1 MAFGGF
7 SKNSGPSVPIG
18 NQAPFPTIPSALRTE
33 SQSQQRSQSFTGGRL
48 GTPGTRF
55 SIDNNN
61 NRASEVPL
69 RFQSPPQRF
78 QSSPLGGDGNNSNG
92 RGVFRPSG
100 EALRP
105 TSVSPPGWVNQ
116 LNDGSTFQTHQRF
129 STSEPYP
136 GSCNFALRIASRPVN
151 PQAPK
156 RNKSPPFPNE
166 GFQEDFGVSFNE
178 RPTPMPT
185 LSPPGWVSN
194 SKVPIEGS
202 SFQSHQRSSPV
213 EPNLG
218 SRNAA
223 TNITA
228 RPVNSQVQKRNRAP
242 PFHSEMSTQES
253 TVGFTGRLGTPTDLR
268 HSPPHYGSSI
278 NPQRM
283 LPPTFEGRGV
293 VSYEDLDQPE
303 EVQRSNTMA
312 ASFRDPRGNRS
323 PPLQSSSN
331 VYSRD
336 SRAAPH
342 NESERTNTMCAS
354 FRDPRGNKSPPLQS
368 ASNIYSRDSR
378 SPHNESERFASP
390 LDLDNKWDYVSN
402 KQFQQNSSKFIPE
415 LAESTGARPSSS
427 HVSKRTRSPT
437 HVTNELIH
445 GTNNDSQDDTERETQ
460 AKAKRLARFK
470 VELTEPA
477 DSSPDVSRNKQ
488 DQAMVERRKVVAEQP
503 TDASGDI
510 ILDSEGLE
518 SSGALVGVCPDMCPE
533 SERKERERKGD
544 LDKYERL
551 EGDRNQT
558 TESLAVK
565 KYNRTAEREVDLIR
579 PLPVL
584 QKTVSYLLDL
594 LDRPYSD
601 NFLALYNF
609 LWDRMRAVRMD
620 LRMQH
625 IFNHDAITMLEQ
637 MIRLHLIAMHELC
650 EYTKGEGFSEGF
662 DAHLNIEQMNK
673 TSVELFQM
681 YDDHRKK
688 GTNISSEREFRGYYA
703 LLKLDKHPGYK
714 VEPAELSLDLAKM
727 TPEIRQTPEILFA
740 RDVARACR
748 TGNFIAFF
756 RLAQKATYLQACLMH
771 AHFAKL
777 RTQALA
783 SLHSGLQNSQG
794 IPIAQVTKWLGMEGE
809 DVESLLEYYGFVI
822 KEFDEP
828 YMMKEGA
835 FLSSDK
841 DFPTKR
847 SQLVLVKK
855 SRTIFEDVSFDL
867 AKLPFKEVKQV
878 GISTKSPKPLQF
890 LKTQSL
896 LDEMPDINFY
906 SSPKR
911 VSQAQP
917 VYPPPKRVSQVQTVF
932 GMPTPINPITSN
944 QQGPEVTFSPRVV
957 PSSLFPLSPPA
968 IIRVTQAE
976 TPQVSVEMNSSPFPK
991 VTPLKI
997 MTRAMS
1003 MERPSV
1009 SYDESPVKKPLAV
1022 VTIPEQNIDVMVI
1035 PQEEENDKLI
1045 VTDQEEE
1052 AAEAEDNEE
1061 EAKLVQQENEAATA
1075 KLKLFLRMW
1084 KRRSSKQKQAREQRQ
1099 LEAIAALNS
1108 LSFGPPIRQ
1117 NKSKLRHAGEL
1128 NIDRLLRERRER
1140 HAASWSRLNVSEV
1153 VATILGERNP
1163 DAKCLCWKLI
1173 LSCQTRSAQTNPAAS
1188 WLWSKL
1194 MGIGN
1199 ENDDELAVSSPDLSI
1214 WKKWTVS
1221 NSSKDLCCLS
1231 VIRDLGGDKTDDA
1244 VGGSAAVIFLASYGL
1259 SWELQKTSLNNLLV
1273 SLPSNSRA
1281 PLLILSD
1288 TYEEQVENSSSTIV
1302 NELGL
1307 RYIDKTR
1314 ISSFSVLYLLESQQA
1329 DNLDG
1334 FFSNDRLVEGLQWLA
1349 DQAPLQPVLRCV
1361 KTHELVMGHINRSL
1375 ELLERKDVSL
1385 VGPDD
1390 CISVFNSV
1398 LDRATK
1404 EVSCAADMNYACWPC
1419 TEIGLLEEFSDE
1431 HKAVQLYLPSAG
1443 WSTSASIEPIIS
1455 TIQSCKLPIFG
1466 DDLSWLNHGSDVGE
1480 NIQNQKSELEKCLI
1494 IYLVHSSKM
1503 MDWQLAT
1510 MEASIMLQKSAHL
1523 ELHGLSFCIVP
1534 RWADIFRRIFNW
1546 QLMNFTSG
1554 TSSVA
1559 YVLPNQ
1565 RVSWSEPCQETYPLK
1580 WQSRQTDVHI
1590 DSPVSQH
1597 ADDLMLGG
1605 NGSIYALTS
1614 PSLDEMV
1621 EIGCTPLQYRS
1632 NRPAIKAIEPI
1643 QMNFDQDDND
1653 TLEAATNYG
1662 SKESEC
1668 TESEF
1673 TERQNTYLSHGNG
1686 MVVDVKEKPE
1696 VNKLDKLLERCNMLQ
1711 NMIDEKLSI
1720 YF

>member
-18 NQAPFPTIPSALRTE
+18 NQAPFPTIPSNLQTE
-33 SQSQQRSQSFTGGRL
+33 SQSQQRSQSLTGGRL
-48 GTPGTRF
+48 GTPGTSF

-61 NRASEVPL
+61 NRVSEIPE

-78 QSSPLGGDGNNSNG
+78 QSSPLGGGGGNNSNG

-105 TSVSPPGWVNQ
+105 TSTVSPPGWVNQ
-116 LNDGSTFQTHQRF
+116 SNEGSTFQTHQRF
-129 STSEPYP
+129 SPSEPYP
-136 GSCNFALRIASRPVN
+136 GSRSVAPRIAARPVN

-156 RNKSPPFPNE
+156 RNRSPPFPKE

-178 RPTPMPT
+178 RSMPMPT
-185 LSPPGWVSN
+185 LSPPGLVSHT
-194 SKVPIEGS
+194 KVPIEGS
-202 SFQSHQRSSPV
+202 SFQFHQRSSPV

-228 RPVNSQVQKRNRAP
+228 RPVNSQVPKRNRSP
-242 PFHSEMSTQES
+242 PFRSEMSTQES
-253 TVGFTGRLGTPTDLR
+253 TVGFTGRLGTPTNLR
-268 HSPPHYGSSI
+268 HSPPHNGSSI

-283 LPPTFEGRGV
+283 LPPTFGGRGV

-303 EVQRSNTMA
+303 EVQRSNTM
-312 ASFRDPRGNRS
+312 G
-323 PPLQSSSN
+323 
-331 VYSRD
+331 
-336 SRAAPH
+336 
-342 NESERTNTMCAS
+342 AS

-390 LDLDNKWDYVSN
+390 PDLGNKWDYVSN
-402 KQFQQNSSKFIPE
+402 KLQQNSSRFLPD

-437 HVTNELIH
+437 HVTNEFLH
-445 GTNNDSQDDTERETQ
+445 GTDNDSQDDTEREIQ

-470 VELTEPA
+470 LELTEPA
-477 DSSPDVSRNKQ
+477 ESSPDILRNKQ
-488 DQAMVERRKVVAEQP
+488 DQALAERRKVVAEQP
-503 TDASGDI
+503 MDASGDI

-544 LDKYERL
+544 LDKYERF

-625 IFNHDAITMLEQ
+625 IFNHDAIIMLEQ

-688 GTNISSEREFRGYYA
+688 GTNIPSEREFRGYYA

-809 DVESLLEYYGFVI
+809 DVERLLEYYGFVI
-822 KEFDEP
+822 KEFGEP

-847 SQLVLVKK
+847 SQLVLLKK

-878 GISTKSPKPLQF
+878 GISTKSSKPLQF
-890 LKTQSL
+890 VKTQSL
-896 LDEMPDINFY
+896 LNEQMPHIKLY

-917 VYPPPKRVSQVQTVF
+917 VYSPPKRVSQVQTVF
-932 GMPTPINPITSN
+932 GMPTPINQVTSI
-944 QQGPEVTFSPRVV
+944 QQGPEVTLSPRVV
-957 PSSLFPLSPPA
+957 PSSLSALSPPA
-968 IIRVTQAE
+968 IIRVTRAE
-976 TPQVSVEMNSSPFPK
+976 TPQVSVEMNSSSFPK

-1003 MERPSV
+1003 MERTPV
-1009 SYDESPVKKPLAV
+1009 SYDESPVKKPAPLAV
-1022 VTIPEQNIDVMVI
+1022 VTIPEENIDVMVI
-1035 PQEEENDKLI
+1035 PQEEENEELI

-1052 AAEAEDNEE
+1052 AAEEEDYEE

-1075 KLKLFLRMW
+1075 KLKLVLRMW
-1084 KRRSSKQKQAREQRQ
+1084 KRRSSKQKQARERRQ

-1117 NKSKLRHAGEL
+1117 NKSKLCHSGEL
-1128 NIDRLLRERRER
+1128 NIDSLLRERRER
-1140 HAASWSRLNVSEV
+1140 HAVSWSRLNVSEV
-1153 VATILGERNP
+1153 VATILSERNP

-1173 LSCQTRSAQTNPAAS
+1173 LCCQTRSTQTNPAAS
-1188 WLWSKL
+1188 WLRSKL

-1199 ENDDELAVSSPDLSI
+1199 EKDDELAVSSPDLSI
-1214 WKKWTVS
+1214 WKKWTVN
-1221 NSSKDLCCLS
+1221 NSSKDLCYLS
-1231 VIRDLGGDKTDDA
+1231 VIRDLGGDKANDA
-1244 VGGSAAVIFLASYGL
+1244 VGGSAGVVFLASHGL
-1259 SWELQKTSLNNLLV
+1259 SLELQKTSLNNLLV

-1288 TYEEQVENSSSTIV
+1288 TYEEQVENSSSTII

-1307 RYIDKTR
+1307 HYIDKTR
-1314 ISSFSVLYLLESQQA
+1314 IGSFSVLHLLESQQA

-1334 FFSNDRLVEGLQWLA
+1334 FFSNDRLVEGLRWLA

-1361 KTHELVMGHINRSL
+1361 KTHELVMGHVNRSL

-1385 VGPDD
+1385 VGPSE

-1419 TEIGLLEEFSDE
+1419 TEIGLLEEYSDE
-1431 HKAVQLYLPSAG
+1431 HGAVQLYLPSAG

-1466 DDLSWLNHGSDVGE
+1466 DDLSWLSHGSNVGE
-1480 NIQNQKSELEKCLI
+1480 DIQNQKSELEKCLI
-1494 IYLVHSSKM
+1494 MYLVHSSNM

-1523 ELHGLSFCIVP
+1523 ELHGSNFYIVP
-1534 RWADIFRRIFNW
+1534 GWADIFRRIFNW
-1546 QLMNFTSG
+1546 RLMNLTSG

-1565 RVSWSEPCQETYPLK
+1565 RVSCPEPYQETSPLK
-1580 WQSRQTDVHI
+1580 WQSRQTEMRI
-1590 DSPVSQH
+1590 DSPISQH

-1605 NGSIYALTS
+1605 NGSTYALTR

-1621 EIGCTPLQYRS
+1621 EIGCTPYRR
-1632 NRPAIKAIEPI
+1632 NRSTIKAIEPI
-1643 QMNFDQDDND
+1643 PMNFDQDDND

-1668 TESEF
+1668 TE
-1673 TERQNTYLSHGNG
+1673 RQNTYQSHGNG

-1696 VNKLDKLLERCNMLQ
+1696 VNKLDRLLERCNMLQ

>member
-7 SKNSGPSVPIG
+7 SKNSGPSLPIG
-18 NQAPFPTIPSALRTE
+18 NQAPFPTIPSNIQTD
-33 SQSQQRSQSFTGGRL
+33 SQSRQRSPSLTGGGRL
-48 GTPGTRF
+48 GTPGTSF
-55 SIDNNN
+55 STDFNN
-61 NRASEVPL
+61 NRVSEV
-69 RFQSPPQRF
+69 PQRF
-78 QSSPLGGDGNNSNG
+78 QSSTLDGGGNNSNG
-92 RGVFRPSG
+92 RGVFSSSE

-105 TSVSPPGWVNQ
+105 TSSVSPPGWVNQ
-116 LNDGSTFQTHQRF
+116 SNDGSTFQTHQRF
-129 STSEPYP
+129 STSELYP
-136 GSCNFALRIASRPVN
+136 GSRNVAPRISAGPVN

-156 RNKSPPFPNE
+156 RNRSPPFRNE
-166 GFQEDFGVSFNE
+166 GRQEDFGVSFNE
-178 RPTPMPT
+178 RSTPMPT
-185 LSPPGWVSN
+185 LSPPGWVSH
-194 SKVPIEGS
+194 SKVPIDGS

-228 RPVNSQVQKRNRAP
+228 RPVNSQVPKRNRSP
-242 PFHSEMSTQES
+242 PFRSEMSTQES

-268 HSPPHYGSSI
+268 HSPPHNGSSV

-283 LPPTFEGRGV
+283 SSPTFGGRGV

-303 EVQRSNTMA
+303 EIQMSNTIG
-312 ASFRDPRGNRS
+312 ASIRDPRGNRS

-336 SRAAPH
+336 SRAPH
-342 NESERTNTMCAS
+342 NESERSNTMAAS
-354 FRDPRGNKSPPLQS
+354 FRDPRGNRSPPLQS
-368 ASNIYSRDSR
+368 ASNSYSRDSR
-378 SPHNESERFASP
+378 SPHNGSERFASP
-390 LDLDNKWDYVSN
+390 PDLGNKWDYVSN
-402 KQFQQNSSKFIPE
+402 KQSQQNSSKFIPD
-415 LAESTGARPSSS
+415 LAESAGARPRSSQ
-427 HVSKRTRSPT
+427 VSKRTRSLT
-437 HVTNELIH
+437 HVTDEFLH
-445 GTNNDSQDDTERETQ
+445 GTNYDSQDDTERETQ

-477 DSSPDVSRNKQ
+477 ESSPDVLRNKQ
-488 DQAMVERRKVVAEQP
+488 DQAMAERRKVVAEQP
-503 TDASGDI
+503 MDASGDI

-544 LDKYERL
+544 LDKFERL

-594 LDRPYSD
+594 LDGPYSE
-601 NFLALYNF
+601 NFLPLYNF

-625 IFNHDAITMLEQ
+625 IFNHDAISMLEQ
-637 MIRLHLIAMHELC
+637 MIRLHIIAMHELC

-688 GTNISSEREFRGYYA
+688 GTNIPSEREFRGYYA

-727 TPEIRQTPEILFA
+727 TPQIRQTPEILFA

-771 AHFAKL
+771 AHFSKL

-809 DVESLLEYYGFVI
+809 DVERLLEYHGFVI
-822 KEFDEP
+822 KEFEEP
-828 YMMKEGA
+828 YMVKEGA
-835 FLSSDK
+835 FLNSDE

-847 SQLVLVKK
+847 SQLVLLKK
-855 SRTIFEDVSFDL
+855 SRTIFEDVSFDQ

-878 GISTKSPKPLQF
+878 GISTKSLKPLQF
-890 LKTQSL
+890 AKTKSS
-896 LDEMPDINFY
+896 LDEQMPDLKPY
-906 SSPKR
+906 SAKR

-917 VYPPPKRVSQVQTVF
+917 VYSPPKRASQAQTVF
-932 GMPTPINPITSN
+932 EMPTPINPINPITSN
-944 QQGPEVTFSPRVV
+944 QQWPEVTFSPSIH
-957 PSSLFPLSPPA
+957 PSSLFALSPPA
-968 IIRVTQAE
+968 MARVTQAE
-976 TPQVSVEMNSSPFPK
+976 TPQVSVEMNPSSFPK
-991 VTPLKI
+991 VTPLKT
-997 MTRAMS
+997 MRRAIS
-1003 MERPSV
+1003 MERTPV
-1009 SYDESPVKKPLAV
+1009 SYVESPGKKSAPLNV
-1022 VTIPEQNIDVMVI
+1022 VTIPEQNIEVTVI
-1035 PQEEENDKLI
+1035 PQKEENEGLI

-1052 AAEAEDNEE
+1052 VAAEEEDDEE

-1075 KLKLFLRMW
+1075 KLKLVLRMW
-1084 KRRSSKQKQAREQRQ
+1084 RRRSAKQKQAREQRQ

-1128 NIDRLLRERRER
+1128 NIDRLLTERRER
-1140 HAASWSRLNVSEV
+1140 HAVSWSRLNVSEV

-1173 LSCQTRSAQTNPAAS
+1173 LCCQTRSAQTNSAAS
-1188 WLWSKL
+1188 WLRSKL

-1199 ENDDELAVSSPDLSI
+1199 ENDDELAVSTPDLSI

-1221 NSSKDLCCLS
+1221 NSSEDICCLS
-1231 VIRDLGGDKTDDA
+1231 VLRDLGGDKTDDA
-1244 VGGSAAVIFLASYGL
+1244 VAGSGAVVFLASHGL

-1302 NELGL
+1302 NKLGL
-1307 RYIDKTR
+1307 HYIDKTR

-1361 KTHELVMGHINRSL
+1361 KTHELVMGHVNRSL

-1385 VGPDD
+1385 VGPDE

-1398 LDRATK
+1398 LDRAAK
-1404 EVSCAADMNYACWPC
+1404 EVSCAADMNYARWPC
-1419 TEIGLLEEFSDE
+1419 TEIGLLEEYIDE
-1431 HKAVQLYLPSAG
+1431 HRAVQLYLPSAG

-1455 TIQSCKLPIFG
+1455 TIQSCELPVFG

-1480 NIQNQKSELEKCLI
+1480 DIQNQKSELEKCLI
-1494 IYLVHSSKM
+1494 MYLVHSSKM

-1523 ELHGLSFCIVP
+1523 ELHGSSFRIVP

-1546 QLMNFTSG
+1546 RLMNLRSG
-1554 TSSVA
+1554 ASSVA
-1559 YVLPNQ
+1559 YVLANQ
-1565 RVSWSEPCQETYPLK
+1565 SVSCSEPCQETSPLK
-1580 WQSRQTDVHI
+1580 WRSRQTDMYI
-1590 DSPVSQH
+1590 DSPLSQR
-1597 ADDLMLGG
+1597 AGES
-1605 NGSIYALTS
+1605 GSTYALAR

-1621 EIGCTPLQYRS
+1621 EIGCTPLQHRS
-1632 NRPAIKAIEPI
+1632 NRSTIKAIEPI
-1643 QMNFDQDDND
+1643 PMNFDQDDND

-1673 TERQNTYLSHGNG
+1673 TVRQNTYLSHGND
-1686 MVVDVKEKPE
+1686 MVVDVKEIPE
-1696 VNKLDKLLERCNMLQ
+1696 VNKLNKLLERCSMLQ
-1711 NMIDEKLSI
+1711 NRIDEKLSI

>member
-7 SKNSGPSVPIG
+7 SKNSGPSLPIG
-18 NQAPFPTIPSALRTE
+18 NQAPFPIIPSNLQTE
-33 SQSQQRSQSFTGGRL
+33 SQTQQRSPSLTGGRL
-48 GTPGTRF
+48 GTLGTSF
-55 SIDNNN
+55 STDFNN
-61 NRASEVPL
+61 NRVSEVPQ

-78 QSSPLGGDGNNSNG
+78 QSSPLDGGGNNSNG

-105 TSVSPPGWVNQ
+105 TSAVSPPGWVNQ
-116 LNDGSTFQTHQRF
+116 SNDGSTFQTHQRF
-129 STSEPYP
+129 STSELYP
-136 GSCNFALRIASRPVN
+136 VSRNVAPRISAGPVN
-151 PQAPK
+151 PQALK
-156 RNKSPPFPNE
+156 RNRSPPFPNE
-166 GFQEDFGVSFNE
+166 GRQEDFGVSFDE
-178 RPTPMPT
+178 
-185 LSPPGWVSN
+185 
-194 SKVPIEGS
+194 
-202 SFQSHQRSSPV
+202 
-213 EPNLG
+213 
-218 SRNAA
+218 
-223 TNITA
+223 
-228 RPVNSQVQKRNRAP
+228 
-242 PFHSEMSTQES
+242 
-253 TVGFTGRLGTPTDLR
+253 
-268 HSPPHYGSSI
+268 
-278 NPQRM
+278 
-283 LPPTFEGRGV
+283 
-293 VSYEDLDQPE
+293 
-303 EVQRSNTMA
+303 RSNTMP

-323 PPLQSSSN
+323 PPLQS
-331 VYSRD
+331 
-336 SRAAPH
+336 
-342 NESERTNTMCAS
+342 
-354 FRDPRGNKSPPLQS
+354 
-368 ASNIYSRDSR
+368 ASNLYSRDSR

-390 LDLDNKWDYVSN
+390 SDLGNKWDYVSN
-402 KQFQQNSSKFIPE
+402 KQSQQNSSKFIPD
-415 LAESTGARPSSS
+415 LAESAGRPRSS

-437 HVTNELIH
+437 HGTDEFLH

-477 DSSPDVSRNKQ
+477 ESSPDVLRNKQ
-488 DQAMVERRKVVAEQP
+488 DQAMAERRKVVAEQP
-503 TDASGDI
+503 MDASGDI

-544 LDKYERL
+544 LDKFERL

-594 LDRPYSD
+594 LDGPYSQ
-601 NFLALYNF
+601 NFLPLYNF

-637 MIRLHLIAMHELC
+637 MIRLHIIAMHELC

-688 GTNISSEREFRGYYA
+688 GTNILSEREFRGYYA

-727 TPEIRQTPEILFA
+727 TPQIRQTPEILFA

-809 DVESLLEYYGFVI
+809 DVERLLEYHGFVI
-822 KEFDEP
+822 KEFEEP
-828 YMMKEGA
+828 YMVKEGA
-835 FLSSDK
+835 FLSSDE

-847 SQLVLVKK
+847 SQLVLLKK
-855 SRTIFEDVSFDL
+855 SRTIFEDVSFDQ

-878 GISTKSPKPLQF
+878 GISTKSPNPLQ
-890 LKTQSL
+890 LAKTKSS
-896 LDEMPDINFY
+896 LDEQMPDLKSY
-906 SSPKR
+906 SAKR

-917 VYPPPKRVSQVQTVF
+917 VYSPPKRASQAQTVF
-932 GMPTPINPITSN
+932 EMPMPINPITSN
-944 QQGPEVTFSPRVV
+944 QQWPEVTFSPSIH
-957 PSSLFPLSPPA
+957 PSSLFALSPPA
-968 IIRVTQAE
+968 MTRVTQAE
-976 TPQVSVEMNSSPFPK
+976 TPQVSVEMNPSSFPK
-991 VTPLKI
+991 ITPLKT
-997 MTRAMS
+997 MRRAVS
-1003 MERPSV
+1003 MERTPS
-1009 SYDESPVKKPLAV
+1009 SYVESPGKKSAPLAV
-1022 VTIPEQNIDVMVI
+1022 VTIPEQNIEVTVI
-1035 PQEEENDKLI
+1035 PQKEENEVLI

-1052 AAEAEDNEE
+1052 AAAEEEDDEE

-1075 KLKLFLRMW
+1075 KLKLVLRMW
-1084 KRRSSKQKQAREQRQ
+1084 KRRSAKQKQAREQRQ

-1108 LSFGPPIRQ
+1108 LSFGPPILQ

-1128 NIDRLLRERRER
+1128 NIDSLLTERRER
-1140 HAASWSRLNVSEV
+1140 HAVSWSRLNVSEV

-1173 LSCQTRSAQTNPAAS
+1173 LCCQTRSAQTNSAAS
-1188 WLWSKL
+1188 WLRSKL

-1199 ENDDELAVSSPDLSI
+1199 ENDDELAVSTPDLSI

-1221 NSSKDLCCLS
+1221 NSSEDICCLS
-1231 VIRDLGGDKTDDA
+1231 VLRDLGGDKIDDA
-1244 VGGSAAVIFLASYGL
+1244 VAGSGAVLFLASHGL
-1259 SWELQKTSLNNLLV
+1259 SWELQKTSLDNLLV

-1302 NELGL
+1302 NKLGL
-1307 RYIDKTR
+1307 HYIDKTR

-1385 VGPDD
+1385 VGPDE

-1419 TEIGLLEEFSDE
+1419 AEIGLLEEYSDE
-1431 HKAVQLYLPSAG
+1431 HRAVQLYLPSAG

-1455 TIQSCKLPIFG
+1455 TIQSCELPVFG

-1480 NIQNQKSELEKCLI
+1480 DIQNQKSELEKCLI
-1494 IYLVHSSKM
+1494 MYLVHSSKM

-1510 MEASIMLQKSAHL
+1510 MEASIVLQKSAHL
-1523 ELHGLSFCIVP
+1523 ELHGSSFRIVP

-1546 QLMNFTSG
+1546 RLMNLRSG
-1554 TSSVA
+1554 ASSVA
-1559 YVLPNQ
+1559 YVLSNQ
-1565 RVSWSEPCQETYPLK
+1565 NWSCSEPCQETSPLK
-1580 WQSRQTDVHI
+1580 WQSRQTDMRI
-1590 DSPVSQH
+1590 DSPVSQC
-1597 ADDLMLGG
+1597 ADNLMLGES
-1605 NGSIYALTS
+1605 GSTYALIR

-1621 EIGCTPLQYRS
+1621 EIGCTSLQCRS
-1632 NRPAIKAIEPI
+1632 NQSTTKAIEPI
-1643 QMNFDQDDND
+1643 PMNFDQDDND
-1653 TLEAATNYG
+1653 TLEAATNYRP
-1662 SKESEC
+1662 KESEC

-1673 TERQNTYLSHGNG
+1673 TVGQNTYLSHGKD
-1686 MVVDVKEKPE
+1686 MVVDIKEIPE
-1696 VNKLDKLLERCNMLQ
+1696 VNKLNKLLERCNMLQ
-1711 NMIDEKLSI
+1711 NTIDEKLSI